1 MSPAVSFIAGFL
13 AALMLAAA
21 VLYGL
26 YVQSR
31 RNRASGLRITGY
43 LDLIPDLTNE
53 QRERVQEIRRVFLP
67 RVETI
72 RGDMRAN
79 RAELAELLFD
89 EPSDRA
95 RIGEVAAQ
103 IMGHQRELE
112 REVIEHILEEK
123 ELLSPAQRRRFH
135 DIIVEQFSAGGLGV
149 HDVGPKR

>member
-13 AALMLAAA
+13 AALMLSAA

-26 YVQSR
+26 YVRSR
-31 RNRASGLRITGY
+31 QNRAAGPKITGY
-43 LDLIPDLTNE
+43 LDLIPDLTDE

-72 RGDMRAN
+72 RGNMRTN

-95 RIGEVAAQ
+95 EIDAVAAR

-123 ELLSPAQRRRFH
+123 ELLSPAQRRKFH
-135 DIIVEQFSAGGLGV
+135 DIIVEQFSSGGLGV
-149 HDVGPKR
+149 HDVGRKR